1 MNGPTVQQ
9 ALIGLLVFFLFFFIG
24 RAVAAWIGWI

>member
-9 ALIGLLVFFLFFFIG
+9 ALIGLLVFFLFFVG